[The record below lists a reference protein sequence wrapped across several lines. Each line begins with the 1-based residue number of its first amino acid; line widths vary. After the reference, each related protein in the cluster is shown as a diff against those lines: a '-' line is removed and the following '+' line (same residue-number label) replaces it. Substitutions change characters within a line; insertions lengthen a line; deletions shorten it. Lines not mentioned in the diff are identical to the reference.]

1 MEAMANFSKVYCAEL
16 EGIEAKLIEVETD
29 INVGLHSF
37 NIVGLADKA
46 LNEAKERVNA
56 ALKNSNIKS
65 PGRENRKITVNLA
78 PADIKKAGSQYDA
91 AIAIG
96 YLLAS
101 KQIKS
106 FNPGNKIFVGELSLE
121 GNLRPVSGILA
132 ISCLAKNL
140 GFEYVFV
147 PRENA
152 VEAAIISGIKII
164 PISTLS
170 ELINHLEE
178 RSVITPQKKT
188 ELEFVPK
195 HGVDISEIKGQEN
208 AKRALTIAAAGGHNL
223 IMIGSPGAGKTMLA
237 QALVSILP
245 PLSVNEVVE
254 VTRIYSSSGVL
265 KGSSFITARPFRAP
279 HHTASA
285 VSVVGGG
292 ANPKPGEISLA
303 HRGILF
309 LDEIPEF
316 RRDLLESL
324 RQPLES
330 GSVCVSRAKGVLN
343 FPARFTLVAAMNP
356 CPCGYFGDNEKAC
369 RCSAHEVFRYQ
380 KKISGP
386 LLDRIDLQLEVP
398 RVKVEELRKNKEENT
413 TNHVIA
419 KVINARKIQE
429 ERFKKLRQEIY
440 PHTQNRGNVNLD
452 SNKNSSDYNN
462 GLGVGV
468 YLNSEMSS
476 KMVDKVIDLDNESQM
491 FLKNILE
498 KSFISARG
506 YYRILKTA
514 RTIAD
519 LEESEKVGQ
528 QHLAEAFQ
536 YRIRES

>member
-1 MEAMANFSKVYCAEL
+1 MSFSKVYSAEL

-65 PGRENRKITVNLA
+65 PNRENRRITVNLA
-78 PADIKKAGSQYDA
+78 PADIKKTGSQYDL

-96 YLLAS
+96 YLLAT
-101 KQIKS
+101 KQIKN
-106 FNPGNKIFVGELSLE
+106 FDANNKIFIGELSLE
-121 GNLRPVSGILA
+121 GNLRPVSGVLA
-132 ISCLAKNL
+132 ISSMAKNL
-140 GFEYVFV
+140 GFEYIFT
-147 PRENA
+147 PKENVA
-152 VEAAIISGIKII
+152 EAAIISGIKVI
-164 PISTLS
+164 PISNLN
-170 ELINHLEE
+170 ELISHLEKRTTISNYPE
-178 RSVITPQKKT
+178 T
-188 ELEFVPK
+188 ELKFNFQG
-195 HGVDISEIKGQEN
+195 GVDISEIKGQES
-208 AKRALTIAAAGGHNL
+208 AKRALMIAAAGGHNL
-223 IMIGSPGAGKTMLA
+223 IMTGSPGAGKTMLA

-245 PLSVNEVVE
+245 PLSTDESIE
-254 VTRIYSSSGVL
+254 VTKIYSASGVL
-265 KGSSFITARPFRAP
+265 KGSSFITSRPFRAP
-279 HHTASA
+279 HHTASV

-324 RQPLES
+324 RQPLEN
-330 GSVCVSRAKGVLN
+330 GTVCVSRAKGVMN

-356 CPCGYFGDNEKAC
+356 CPCGYFGDNEKNC
-369 RCSAHEVFRYQ
+369 RCSAHEVFKYQ

-398 RVKVEELRKNKEENT
+398 RVKVEDLRRKKEENVT
-413 TNHVIA
+413 GLIID
-419 KVINARKIQE
+419 KVINARKIQAN
-429 ERFKKLRQEIY
+429 RFAKLCGDKKI
-440 PHTQNRGNVNLD
+440 
-452 SNKNSSDYNN
+452 
-462 GLGVGV
+462 
-468 YLNSEMSS
+468 YLNSEMTS
-476 KMVDKVIDLDNESQM
+476 KMTDEVVDLDNESQA

-528 QHLAEAFQ
+528 KHLAEAFQ